1 MRFSAFIIAC
11 ATILQLD
18 AEVRFTRA
26 EWLPDIGL
34 SMPLPEGAVAD
45 PLEMPKADA
54 YLVTDN
60 GKTRLE
66 DRFDT
71 FDLWTALTVR
81 GRWRDVAGNEFRIA
95 RLVAELPDDPSG
107 VTRTRGDFRKRLKPL
122 DVKNAAHR
130 DEAVY
135 ALTSVELGR
144 PERARRNGRR
154 NFLELLRYPCT
165 NENVFVYAFRPR
177 TPETREKPDWYVV
190 SLVGAPG
197 EDVEALKETFEES
210 FLEEVELPAFRR
222 RASLPPA
229 PVSPDAGETELL
241 REDYRRSVVNYA
253 DWHFTS
259 SGDLMI
265 ADNLDAWSR
274 APFIATL
281 TNELPRLR
289 REYADA
295 LPSAQDD
302 SFHPAAIRVFRSR
315 EEYLAYVGVDA
326 KWTGALWSPLRRE
339 LVMYLSGNGV
349 ESLLRT
355 VWHEAFHQYL
365 SYAGSMLSAA
375 PWLNEGHAELFE
387 HAHFDAEG
395 DLVYERPYEQGSFIH
410 DNAAALAELLPTLL
424 LLDYEDFYA
433 GDHAAREKKYY
444 LAWSVA
450 YFLQVGAPEVRFRPF
465 EKLRADYMSALVST
479 RDGRRAT
486 RAVLSGDAL
495 KKFVAEW
502 LAFWRKE

>member
-1 MRFSAFIIAC
+1 
-11 ATILQLD
+11 
-18 AEVRFTRA
+18 
-26 EWLPDIGL
+26 
-34 SMPLPEGAVAD
+34 
-45 PLEMPKADA
+45 
-54 YLVTDN
+54 
-60 GKTRLE
+60 
-66 DRFDT
+66 
-71 FDLWTALTVR
+71 
-81 GRWRDVAGNEFRIA
+81 
-95 RLVAELPDDPSG
+95 
-107 VTRTRGDFRKRLKPL
+107 
-122 DVKNAAHR
+122 
-130 DEAVY
+130 
-135 ALTSVELGR
+135 
-144 PERARRNGRR
+144 
-154 NFLELLRYPCT
+154 
-165 NENVFVYAFRPR
+165 
-177 TPETREKPDWYVV
+177 
-190 SLVGAPG
+190 
-197 EDVEALKETFEES
+197 
-210 FLEEVELPAFRR
+210 
-222 RASLPPA
+222 
-229 PVSPDAGETELL
+229 
-241 REDYRRSVVNYA
+241 
-253 DWHFTS
+253 
-259 SGDLMI
+259 MI